1 MKQQLEQKLRF
12 IIELDKMKSIYR
24 RTILIDRSRRETDAE
39 HSWHAATAAMVLY
52 DEAAM
57 AGTDLGR
64 IIRMLLVHD
73 LVEIYAGDTFAFD
86 TQGYTDKQAR
96 EQAAADKLFSMLEP
110 SQGGE
115 YRALWEEFDAMQTP
129 DALYAS
135 AIDRLQ
141 PFLSNVMTEG
151 HTWDHGKV
159 CKAQVMRRLQPVLQV
174 FPALSEYIETAVAS
188 AIEAGWLAP

>member
-1 MKQQLEQKLRF
+1 MTERMEQKLHF
-12 IIELDKMKSIYR
+12 IIELDKMKSVYR
-24 RTILIDRSRRETDAE
+24 RTVLIDRSRRETDAE

-52 DEAAM
+52 DEGAVP
-57 AGTDLGR
+57 GTDLNR

-86 TQGYTDKQAR
+86 VEGYADKQAR

-110 SQGGE
+110 AQGGE
-115 YRALWEEFDAMQTP
+115 YRALWEEFDAMQTS
-129 DALYAS
+129 DALFAS

-141 PFLSNVMTEG
+141 PFLNNVMTEG
-151 HTWDHGKV
+151 HTWGNGKV
-159 CKAQVMRRLQPVLQV
+159 CKAQVMHRLQPVLQV
-174 FPALSEYIETAVAS
+174 FPSLSEYIDTAVTR

>member
-1 MKQQLEQKLRF
+1 MTEQMQQKLRF

-24 RTILIDRSRRETDAE
+24 RTLLIDRSRRETDAE
-39 HSWHAATAAMVLY
+39 HSWHAAMAAMVLY
-52 DEAAM
+52 EEGAV
-57 AGTDLGR
+57 AGTDLSR

-96 EQAAADKLFSMLEP
+96 EQAAADQLFSMREP
-110 SQGGE
+110 AQGDE
-115 YRALWEEFDAMQTP
+115 YRALWEEFDQMQTP
-129 DALYAS
+129 DALFAS

-141 PFLSNVMTEG
+141 PFLNNVMTEG
-151 HTWDHGKV
+151 HTWEHGKV
-159 CKAQVMRRLQPVLQV
+159 CKAQVMHRLQPVLQV
-174 FPALSEYIETAVAS
+174 FPQLDEYIRAAVTS